1 MVKMKVIT
9 LKNLSGKTLKLLQEI
24 GVLHVEKATELG
36 PVDKAAIERDVC
48 RAKKALT
55 YAHDIITYLKEG
67 RTIFLPEHITPQS
80 LDEVTDRISKIHD
93 RFIKLIGKTGRLK
106 EEIANFEELG
116 KYIDTLSGELNVSLK
131 DLHYSGSYIFTDIL
145 ALPKEACKIF
155 KEKAGQLLLQDIT
168 VPVEDKI
175 AIYFIAGTENRKFI
189 ETLLRKIGATSLK
202 IPAEELTMR
211 EFLQEGDEVIRK
223 MNEEIEESQ
232 KETQILIEEDLDRI
246 VLFRELLT
254 AECERLSVLKQACA
268 AKYVTLIEG
277 WVPQGS
283 VAAATFRLNETLEHV
298 FIETTCP
305 APMDEP
311 PTKLQNPPAIR
322 PFQVIVN
329 LFSLPRYGDWDPT
342 PVVAY
347 FFAFFFG
354 LMLNDVVYAIG
365 LILLAGFLLDK
376 LVDDPA
382 SEGVHLFRN
391 VLYISGSAA
400 LLFGLLSG
408 TFLGDF
414 LNRYFSIELK
424 TIALAGQ
431 VQKQLSDP
439 ISFIILSL
447 LIGMIHVNTA
457 HILALIRG
465 IRKGNKGLI
474 LSKTGLFL
482 SEIFGIPYLFETL
495 LHIRLLPLGPEVY
508 SAFVYP
514 LSAGL
519 IFIVIGAS
527 MQMGVMG
534 AIFWIFDLTGFLGD
548 IMSYS
553 RLAGVGL
560 ATFYL
565 ASSFNLL
572 AEWSSST
579 LGNLIPG
586 VAGFVIASIV
596 AMIMLVVL
604 HVFNLLLSS
613 LAAFIHSL
621 RLCFVEF
628 LMKFYEGGGREY
640 APFHLRHQRQ
650 VVVGTK
656 S

>member
-1 MVKMKVIT
+1 MMKMKVIT
-9 LKNLSGKTLKLLQEI
+9 LKNLSGKTLKLLQKI

-36 PVDKAAIERDVC
+36 PVDKAAIERDVG
-48 RAKKALT
+48 RVKKALT
-55 YAHDIITYLKEG
+55 YADDIIAYLKEG
-67 RTIFLPEHITPQS
+67 RTIFLPEYITPRS
-80 LDEVTDRISKIHD
+80 LDEITDRISKIHD
-93 RFIKLIGKTGRLK
+93 RFIKLTGKTGRLK
-106 EEIANFEELG
+106 EETANLEELG
-116 KYIDTLSGELNVSLK
+116 KYLGTLSGEINVSLK

-145 ALPKEACKIF
+145 ALPKEAYKIF
-155 KEKAGQLLLQDIT
+155 KEKAGRLLLRDIT

-175 AIYFIAGTENRKFI
+175 VIYFIAGSENQKII
-189 ETLLRKIGATSLK
+189 ETLIREIGATSMK
-202 IPAEELTMR
+202 IPAEELTMM
-211 EFLQEGDEVIRK
+211 EFLQESDEIIRK
-223 MNEEIEESQ
+223 MKEEIEESQ
-232 KETQILIEEDLDRI
+232 KETQRLIEEDLDGI
-246 VLFRELLT
+246 VLLRELLA
-254 AECERLSVLKQACA
+254 AESERLSVLKQACES
-268 AKYVTLIEG
+268 KYVTLIEG

-283 VAAATFRLNETLEHV
+283 VAAATSRLNETLEHV
-298 FIETTCP
+298 FIETRCP
-305 APMDEP
+305 APGDEP
-311 PTKLQNPPAIR
+311 PTKLKNPPAIR

-329 LFSLPRYGDWDPT
+329 LFSLPGYGDWDPT

-365 LILLAGFLLDK
+365 LILLARFLLDK
-376 LVDDPA
+376 FVDDPA

-408 TFLGDF
+408 AFLGDF
-414 LNRYFSIELK
+414 LNRYFGIELK

-495 LHIRLLPLGPEVY
+495 LHIRLLPLAPEVY
-508 SAFVYP
+508 PAFVYP

-519 IFIVIGAS
+519 IFILIGAL
-527 MQMGVMG
+527 MQMGLMG
-534 AIFWIFDLTGFLGD
+534 AIFCIFDLTGFLGD

-572 AEWSSST
+572 AEWFSST
-579 LGNLIPG
+579 LRNLIPG

-596 AMIMLVVL
+596 AMIILVVL

-640 APFHLRHQRQ
+640 APFHLRHQRH